1 MTSVMKSKTE
11 NQTPIQKQAHL
22 AAQQA
27 MEDTVYRNWVKEQLE
42 TRQTPLV
49 VTEFDIMSHSDLVN
63 LDVVPNEQLG
73 REVDPTKVNK
83 IVECIKNSKLGVVYK
98 NPPIILTH
106 LNDKLHVVEG
116 QHRIAVANELK
127 LHWLVVIIESLS
139 EDDLGFAAY
148 EANNSDEL
156 PRYTNDQKSDVD
168 RLVNMIKK
176 NPDYDFNKLKSIYE
190 GRMGANKKA
199 DTVVTKNIESAFEIF
214 KDGALY
220 SASGGT
226 RNTISKKPKDFF
238 KEAGYGDLPIYSCNG
253 ASRHFFIWN
262 HALEHYR
269 KTGDVTYKI
278 GLYSTMTANK
288 SQLYY
293 RNAMKTVVTNVED
306 LIKQQRD
313 ITEYYPNLKIKVE
326 AVLPQRHGLDEQAI
340 DNNECITYNAA
351 TTDPKVK

>member
-1 MTSVMKSKTE
+1 MKSKTE

-27 MEDTVYRNWVKEQLE
+27 MKDTVYQNWVKEKLE

-83 IVECIKNSKLGVVYK
+83 IVEYIKNSQVGVVYK

-116 QHRIAVANELK
+116 QHRIAVAEELK

-139 EDDLGFAAY
+139 EDNLGFAAY

-168 RLVNMIKK
+168 CLVNLIKK

-190 GRMGANKKA
+190 SKMGANKKA
-199 DTVVTKNIESAFEIF
+199 DNVVTKIVDSAFEIYR
-214 KDGALY
+214 DGALY

-226 RNTISKKPKDFF
+226 GNTISKKPEVFF
-238 KEAGYGDLPIYSCNG
+238 EEAGYVDLPIYSCNG
-253 ASRHFFIWN
+253 TWRHFKIWN
-262 HALEHYR
+262 DALEHYR

-293 RNAMKTVVTNVED
+293 RNAMRTVVRKVEK
-306 LIKQQRD
+306 LINLNED
-313 ITEYYPNLKIKVE
+313 IAEYYPNLKIKVE

>member
-1 MTSVMKSKTE
+1 MKSKTE
-11 NQTPIQKQAHL
+11 NQTSTQEQAYL

-27 MEDTVYRNWVKEQLE
+27 MEDTVYQKRVKEQLE
-42 TRQTPLV
+42 TRQTSLV
-49 VTEFDIMSHSDLVN
+49 VTKFDIMSHSDLVN

-83 IVECIKNSKLGVVYK
+83 IVEYIKKSKPGVVYE

-127 LHWLVVIIESLS
+127 LHWLVVIIKSLS
-139 EDDLGFAAY
+139 EADLGFAAY

-168 RLVNMIKK
+168 RLVNMIKE
-176 NPDYDFNKLKSIYE
+176 NPDYDFIKLKSLYE
-190 GRMGANKKA
+190 GKMGANKKA
-199 DTVVTKNIESAFEIF
+199 DHVVTKNVQTAFDISE
-214 KDGALY
+214 DGALY
-220 SASGGT
+220 SASGGSQ
-226 RNTISKKPKDFF
+226 NTISKKPEDFF
-238 KEAGYGDLPIYSCNG
+238 KEAGYRDLPIYSCNG
-253 ASRHFFIWN
+253 TKRHFTIWEG
-262 HALEHYR
+262 ATKHYLR
-269 KTGDVTYKI
+269 TGDVTYKI

-288 SQLYY
+288 SQVYY
-293 RNAMKTVVTNVED
+293 RNAMRTVVEKVEG

-313 ITEYYPNLKIKVE
+313 IAEDYPNLKIKVE

-340 DNNECITYNAA
+340 ENNECITYNAA
-351 TTDPKVK
+351 TTEPKVK